1 MNALN
6 SNLSSSQSNGETLR
20 ISDYR
25 QKQNLVILLTGKT
38 SFGLLSRLVNDLSER
53 YAEFRAEE
61 TEILV
66 VVGGFGQPPEELGAG
81 LPFPVATYPESGIDG
96 KTPATIS
103 ENLNGATIY
112 VLDRYGEVYALYQ
125 PIDLSGVPTTDDLL
139 EWLRFIE
146 LQCPE

>member
-6 SNLSSSQSNGETLR
+6 SNLSLTKRNGETLR

-25 QKQNLVILLTGKT
+25 QKQNLIILLTGET

-53 YAEFRAEE
+53 YAEFQAEE

-66 VVGGFGQPPEELGAG
+66 IVGGFGHAPEKLGAG
-81 LPFPVATYPESGIDG
+81 LPFPVATYPDRGLDG
-96 KTPATIS
+96 KTPAI
-103 ENLNGATIY
+103 N
-112 VLDRYGEVYALYQ
+112 VLDRYGEVYAAYQ
-125 PIDLSGVPTTDDLL
+125 PDDLAGVPTADDLL